1 MGLIICSFSGEHI
14 WTFSFSMTLIHDMNK
29 ERQAGTHPAIPS
41 HKPTLKSRDVAHTEE
56 VGRGSL
62 SPKLTL
68 FT

>member
-1 MGLIICSFSGEHI
+1 
-14 WTFSFSMTLIHDMNK
+14 MTLIYDMNK

-68 FT
+68 FTQ